1 MVICIYNCHVIGRLR
16 LGPRCTRWFDW
27 DYKYFHSISEWSSAD
42 DKVKKAFDW
51 EYKYF
56 HSISE
61 WSSADDK
68 VKKALEYV
76 DDMKP
81 DTCVNGTGDV
91 LQLDFD
97 VTVWNQYTDPAIR
110 YIFIVM

>member
-27 DYKYFHSISEWSSAD
+27 D
-42 DKVKKAFDW
+42 
-51 EYKYF
+51 YKYF